1 MKSTIFLNVEKLNFD
16 NKLDFS
22 PITKITTFTKYDE
35 SSEKK
40 ILERV
45 KDQAIII
52 SKELPLGRDLI
63 SHFPSSVKLICEA
76 GTGYNNIDIVAA
88 REKNISVCNI
98 PSYSTEAVA
107 HLVIT
112 FILNFS
118 SSLIQQQIMIKQK
131 NFDNFTKH
139 LELRHFE
146 IQNKTLGVIGGGG
159 AIGSEVIKIALALG
173 MNILIYTRT
182 ERPWDNPNVHFVT
195 LEELLSQSDF
205 VTLHC
210 PLNADTL
217 HLIDKDRLKL
227 MKPSAFIIN
236 TSRGP
241 VIKETDLIEA
251 LQNGEI
257 AGAALD
263 VQDPEPPETTNPMFD
278 MENVIL
284 TPHIGWRRF
293 ESRQR
298 LIELMA
304 VNIES
309 FIQGKPI
316 NVVN

>member
-1 MKSTIFLNVEKLNFD
+1 MENTVFLNLARLNFD

-22 PITKITTFTKYDE
+22 PIADLTNLTKYDG
-35 SSEKK
+35 SSDSN

-45 KDQAIII
+45 KDQTIVIT
-52 SKELPLGRDLI
+52 KELHLGRDLI
-63 SHFPSSVKLICEA
+63 SKFPSSVKLICEA
-76 GTGYNNIDIVAA
+76 GTGYNNIDIASA
-88 REKNISVCNI
+88 REKNITVCNI

-107 HLVIT
+107 HLAIT
-112 FILNFS
+112 YILNFS
-118 SSLIQQQIMIKQK
+118 SSLIQQQNMIKKK

-139 LELRHFE
+139 LILPHFE
-146 IQNKTLGVIGGGG
+146 LQNKTLGVIGGG
-159 AIGSEVIKIALALG
+159 AIGGEVIKIALALG

-182 ERPWDNPNVHFVT
+182 QKPLNNPKIHYAS
-195 LEELLSQSDF
+195 LEDLMTQSDF
-205 VTLHC
+205 VSIHC
-210 PLNADTL
+210 PLNVNTL
-217 HLIDKDRLKL
+217 HLIDKEMLNR
-227 MKPSAFIIN
+227 MKTSAFIIN

-241 VIKETDLIEA
+241 IIKETDLIEA

-263 VQDPEPPETTNPMFD
+263 VQDPEPPNINNPLFD

-284 TPHIGWRRF
+284 TPHIGWKRF

-298 LIELMA
+298 LIELIA

-309 FIQGKPI
+309 FIEAKLI

>member
-1 MKSTIFLNVEKLNFD
+1 MKNTVFLNLAKLNFD
-16 NKLDFS
+16 KRLSFS
-22 PITKITTFTKYDE
+22 SIAELTTFTKYDE
-35 SSEKK
+35 SSNKE

-45 KDQAIII
+45 KGQTIILT
-52 SKELPLGRDLI
+52 KELPLGRDLI
-63 SHFPSSVKLICEA
+63 SQFPSSVKLICEA

-88 REKNISVCNI
+88 REKNITVCNV

-112 FILNFS
+112 SILNFS
-118 SSLIQQQIMIKQK
+118 SSMIQQQIMTKDK

-139 LELRHFE
+139 LQLPHFE
-146 IQNKTLGVIGGGG
+146 LKNKTLGVIGGFG
-159 AIGSEVIKIALALG
+159 AIGREVIKIALVLG
-173 MNILIYTRT
+173 MNIFIYSRT
-182 ERPWDNPNVHFVT
+182 QKPFDNPNVHFVS
-195 LEELLSQSDF
+195 LEELLKQSDF

-210 PLNADTL
+210 PLTSDTL
-217 HLIDKDRLKL
+217 HLIHNDQLKL

-236 TSRGP
+236 TSRGAI
-241 VIKETDLIEA
+241 IKEADLIEA
-251 LQNGEI
+251 LQNGVI

-263 VQDPEPPETTNPMFD
+263 VQDPEPPETSSPLFD

-284 TPHIGWRRF
+284 TPHIGWKRF

-298 LIELMA
+298 LIDLIA

-309 FIQGKPI
+309 FILGKPI